1 MEIPSNINGRETRVL
16 CLLSQ
21 WISWERI
28 FVILERPIK
37 HGIGFM
43 AKAKE
48 NINLKDLF
56 LSILDE
62 IKLLQLLNWI
72 LTKIGYKKSYFN
84 SNKTRISFDSELFE
98 IKYVAS
104 FWHKTLTTILQFWYY
119 LTFVDVIWRY

>member
-1 MEIPSNINGRETRVL
+1 MR
-16 CLLSQ
+16 
-21 WISWERI
+21 
-28 FVILERPIK
+28 VILERPIK

-84 SNKTRISFDSELFE
+84 SNKTRFGFDSELFG
-98 IKYVAS
+98 IK
-104 FWHKTLTTILQFWYY
+104 
-119 LTFVDVIWRY
+119 

>member
-1 MEIPSNINGRETRVL
+1 
-16 CLLSQ
+16 
-21 WISWERI
+21 
-28 FVILERPIK
+28 
-37 HGIGFM
+37 M

-104 FWHKTLTTILQFWYY
+104 F
-119 LTFVDVIWRY
+119 